1 MADSYTVGRKCSLLV
16 AAGTEGTG
24 LGSVGEC
31 VRGGAGSDKSGEV
44 RQCDIGSRSVLNGGQ
59 GVDHAV
65 LVGARPLAHRYAL
78 STLGDLRLV
87 SRTSGGLDLRV
98 GLQKGV
104 QNRGGARCVS
114 SGVEVR

>member
-65 LVGARPLAHRYAL
+65 LVGAKPSAYRCGI
-78 STLGDLRLV
+78 STLEDLRLV
-87 SRTSGGLDLRV
+87 SRASGGLDLGV

-104 QNRGGARCVS
+104 KDRGGTRCVS

>member
-44 RQCDIGSRSVLNGGQ
+44 RQCDIGSRGVLNGGQ
-59 GVDHAV
+59 GVDHTV
-65 LVGARPLAHRYAL
+65 LVGAKPSAYRCGI
-78 STLGDLRLV
+78 STLEDLRLV
-87 SRTSGGLDLRV
+87 SRASGGLDLGV
-98 GLQKGV
+98 GLQKGIKD
-104 QNRGGARCVS
+104 RGGTRCVS